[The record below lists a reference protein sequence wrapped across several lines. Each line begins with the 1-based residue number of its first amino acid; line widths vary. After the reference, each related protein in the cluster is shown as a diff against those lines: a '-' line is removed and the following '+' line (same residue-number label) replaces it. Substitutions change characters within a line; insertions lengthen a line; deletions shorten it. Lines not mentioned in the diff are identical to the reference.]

1 MLESVKD
8 TDQGEDPVG
17 GLYPN
22 WAMGGKT
29 CTAVGV
35 GTGTVGVGVVTGV
48 EIAVGA
54 AVGVAAGD
62 PAHPATIIEKI
73 IKPKNGMA
81 FLILPVII
89 ILKTITPHRSAFDIR
104 HMGGWAQGN
113 PRRPS
118 IIDSL

>member
-8 TDQGEDPVG
+8 TDQGEEPVG

-22 WAMGGKT
+22 WATGGKT
-29 CTAVGV
+29 GTAVGV
-35 GTGTVGVGVVTGV
+35 GAD
-48 EIAVGA
+48 AVGA
-54 AVGVAAGD
+54 GVVIGVGTAVGAVVGVAAGD

-81 FLILPVII
+81 FLALPVILI
-89 ILKTITPHRSAFDIR
+89 PKTIIPTSFALDIR
-104 HMGGWAQGN
+104 HMGGWAQGS

-118 IIDSL
+118 FIDSL